1 MKKKTKTIG
10 VLLTGIAL
18 AVGIAVSGGV
28 IHNSHIVD
36 EVKAETGTITL
47 SNIGADV
54 GASLNESILTTTVNS
69 YELNYLQGKK
79 QTSSTSHAIFLA
91 KSTTPAAFISNKTAI
106 PGAINSVKV
115 SILSSAAGKT
125 TYYCRF
131 GTSEFLS
138 AGSGGT
144 AVNITGGSSY
154 TYSNAVSG
162 ATYFSVSLGN
172 ANNGQVL
179 ALEINYDLPPT
190 KVLDNIEITSP
201 PSKTSY
207 YSGEA
212 FDSSGL
218 EITANYDDETT
229 AIVTQECSFTPESL
243 TVETTAVTASYTEAG
258 VTKTASINV
267 TVSARNLES
276 IEVSS
281 NPTKTMYVVGDCFDP
296 SGMVITA
303 TYDEGNPVVGY
314 TNYSYSPTGA
324 LSVSGSTMITITSL
338 ENSLITTSLQVQVSA
353 LTSMTIVADD
363 TGAATS
369 GYNTYTFTK
378 NGVEFTMV
386 DIIKNGNNI
395 QFRSGTFS
403 MHNSTALPGSIVGI
417 TVNRAGGTPETM
429 TLYTGSTS
437 QQGVVSG
444 GTPDAYDSS
453 SASFSWEVNGSLAH
467 NFFRLFNFTGSSTL
481 TFSSIEID
489 FLSEPEANED
499 AISWGTDFL
508 STTAAG
514 CSALDQSQ
522 LLTAWSGLETSFN
535 ALSSEAK
542 NYLTSLTP
550 NVAGNDAQHA
560 VARYIYII
568 TKYGDTTFADF
579 MNLDIQAAP
588 SVFDLLDDGYNYVP
602 LIAVIGVVGLTVI
615 IGYYYLK
622 KRQEA

>member
-115 SILSSAAGKT
+115 SILSGAAGKT

-395 QFRSGTFS
+395 QFKSDTFS

-417 TVNRAGGTPETM
+417 TVNRA
-429 TLYTGSTS
+429 
-437 QQGVVSG
+437 G

-467 NFFRLFNFTGSSTL
+467 NFFRLFNFTGSSAL

-508 STTAAG
+508 SATASG

-522 LLTAWSGLETSFN
+522 LLTAWNGLETSYN

-542 NYLTSLTP
+542 GYLTSLTP
-550 NVAGNDAQHA
+550 NEAGNDAEHA
-560 VARYIYII
+560 VARYVFIV
-568 TKYGDTTFADF
+568 TKYGDVTFNDF
-579 MNLDIQAAP
+579 MNLGISSSSNNINEIGKNTPNIAIILIVSLIGA
-588 SVFDLLDDGYNYVP
+588 SVLVGYRLMP
-602 LIAVIGVVGLTVI
+602 
-615 IGYYYLK
+615 K
-622 KRQEA
+622 KKED